1 MPRSTSL
8 ARRHA
13 HQNQLTLTG
22 LDDEL
27 LNYIRRL
34 ARHEKLALNDA
45 AVQLLRTG
53 VGHTFVPSEAGVVG
67 SSLDHFIGS
76 STAAEA
82 DELDS
87 ALRDLKAFF
96 EPKRTEE

>member
-8 ARRHA
+8 ARRHE
-13 HQNQLTLTG
+13 HENQLTLTG

-27 LNYIRRL
+27 LNYIRGL
-34 ARHEKLALNDA
+34 ARHEALSLNDA
-45 AVQLLRTG
+45 ALQLLRTG
-53 VGHTFVPSEAGVVG
+53 AWHTYVPGEASVVG
-67 SSLDHFIGS
+67 YSLDHFIGS

-87 ALRDLKAFF
+87 ALRDFEAFF
-96 EPKRTEE
+96 EPGRIEE